1 MGMRIMGLRRA
12 RGMRSMTERSQTAM
26 EGMCSPRGEDA
37 AAILTL
43 SRYLPPRSLYSPFLL
58 AVPYKAGIVGDMN
71 ATIQQNEINNAQRQD
86 QRRLERMSLR
96 AVPPSLPAYEVFVLY
111 ATIHPL
117 PVPLSFADS
126 LSPISFIITSIS
138 FVRGHT
144 IGTKPHY
151 SFVPSPASF

>member
-1 MGMRIMGLRRA
+1 MCGLHSGSR
-12 RGMRSMTERSQTAM
+12 
-26 EGMCSPRGEDA
+26 DA

-43 SRYLPPRSLYSPFLL
+43 SRYLPRSAQLSLYSPFLL

-96 AVPPSLPAYEVFVLY
+96 AVPPSLPAYEVFVLHEEY